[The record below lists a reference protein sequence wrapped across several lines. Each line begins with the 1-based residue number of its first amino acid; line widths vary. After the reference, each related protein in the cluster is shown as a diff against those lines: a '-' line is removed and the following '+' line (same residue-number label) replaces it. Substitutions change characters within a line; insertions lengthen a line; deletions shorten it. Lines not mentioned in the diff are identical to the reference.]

1 MQNDS
6 DRGCG
11 YCVFVDESRSDDK
24 RHEEIQ
30 KLEAKL
36 KEKEEE
42 IRRLQSM
49 NGILE
54 CVIEFKNA
62 EIEKLSKKLISLL
75 ICLGV
80 LIFVT
85 IMMLLSG

>member
-49 NGILE
+49 NGRLE
-54 CVIEFKNA
+54 CVIEFKSA
-62 EIEKLSKKLISLL
+62 EIEKMSKKISKL
-75 ICLGV
+75 ICLGAS
-80 LIFVT
+80 IIVT
-85 IMMLLSG
+85 IMMFMSG

>member
-11 YCVFVDESRSDDK
+11 YCVFVDESRSYDK

-49 NGILE
+49 NGRLE